1 MTEVDVFI
9 SNYTLVDPEIF
20 QLWVEGHSASEA
32 VAILNE
38 KGLGAETGAPLE
50 LIASD
55 VLDHYRT
62 YSLLEKLLSSP
73 NKLQEQLAFQIDP
86 QTRLL
91 LIEKYYEFDDE
102 VIRELLGKKLSSKNR
117 KDLDEVAEKT
127 GKPLKSCRRQFDN
140 VKRVFKVVEEMPGSI
155 IENIKNLFY
164 LPDELAKKY
173 ACIVFLACIR
183 FETSKK
189 KLQYLS
195 FNSWKKC
202 CEAIMEQWTYKI
214 TGKSCPEYYDTEMDK
229 EFLLELRELKVLLDR
244 EKDHNLVCVSL
255 KPKLLQK
262 NFIDLDTNFRLYT
275 RTILTL
281 ATALHRA
288 RDMKNLFVDLALIL
302 EYFKQG
308 NWTVHDF
315 ELFLITYGQCALE
328 IDVIRTDATLK
339 SSWEKF
345 MRVITKCLLVMYI

>member
-20 QLWVEGHSASEA
+20 QLWVEGHTASEA
-32 VAILNE
+32 VAILND
-38 KGLGAETGAPLE
+38 KGLGIKTGASLE

-62 YSLLEKLLSSP
+62 YALLEKLLSSP

-127 GKPLKSCRRQFDN
+127 GKSLKSCRRQFDN
-140 VKRVFKVVEEMPGSI
+140 VKRIFKTVEEMPGSI

-164 LPDELAKKY
+164 LPDKLAKKY
-173 ACIVFLACIR
+173 ACIVFIACIR

-189 KLQYLS
+189 KLQHLS

-202 CEAIMEQWTYKI
+202 CETIMEHWTYKI
-214 TGKSCPEYYDTEMDK
+214 TGPEYYDTEMDK

-244 EKDHNLVCVSL
+244 EKDHKHLVCLYL

-288 RDMKNLFVDLALIL
+288 RDMKNLFTDLAQIL
-302 EYFKQG
+302 DYFKQS
-308 NWTVHDF
+308 NWSIHDF
-315 ELFLITYGQCALE
+315 ELFLNAYAQCALE
-328 IDVIRTDATLK
+328 IDIIRTDATLK

-345 MRVITKCLLVMYI
+345 MRVISKCLLVMYV

>member
-9 SNYTLVDPEIF
+9 SNYTLVDPEIY
-20 QLWVEGHSASEA
+20 QLWVDGHTASEA
-32 VAILNE
+32 VTILNN
-38 KGLGAETGAPLE
+38 KGLGQQTGASLE

-62 YSLLEKLLSSP
+62 YSLLEKLLSYP
-73 NKLQEQLAFQIDP
+73 NKLQEQFVFQIDP

-102 VIRELLGKKLSSKNR
+102 VIREVLGKKLSSKNR

-140 VKRVFKVVEEMPGSI
+140 VKKIFKTVEEVPGLTV
-155 IENIKNLFY
+155 ENIKNSFHLS
-164 LPDELAKKY
+164 DEHAKKY
-173 ACIVFLACIR
+173 SCIVFIACMR

-189 KLQYLS
+189 KLQHMT
-195 FNSWKKC
+195 FNSFRIC
-202 CEAIMEQWTYKI
+202 CEAIMEHWTY
-214 TGKSCPEYYDTEMDK
+214 TLAGTEYNDLEMDR
-229 EFLLELRELKVLLDR
+229 EYLFELRELKGLLDKER
-244 EKDHNLVCVSL
+244 EHKHLLMVNL

-262 NFIDLDTNFRLYT
+262 NYLDLDMNFKLYT
-275 RTILTL
+275 RALLTL
-281 ATALHRA
+281 ATTLHRS
-288 RDMKNLFVDLALIL
+288 RDMKDLFVDLAQIA

-308 NWTVHDF
+308 NWTSHDV
-315 ELFLITYGQCALE
+315 EQFLIAYSQCANE
-328 IDVIRTDATLK
+328 IEPLRSNSALK

-345 MRVITKCLLVMYI
+345 MKVVTKCLLVLYN